1 MSDHVVVQPFYSN
14 PTGALEVRAATATLP
29 DPEELANAEGRAE
42 RYEAETMRLQ
52 TTVAEVLETL
62 RLEQDAHERTRIENK
77 YLRARNVELTA
88 QAAEALRLKDIA
100 EEENRNLGLTNARL
114 REDVLALGD
123 GR

>member
-1 MSDHVVVQPFYSN
+1 
-14 PTGALEVRAATATLP
+14 
-29 DPEELANAEGRAE
+29 
-42 RYEAETMRLQ
+42 MRLQ